1 MTVILWNIRIGNIN
15 KQNVILFLKSG
26 FVIAKLFK
34 YNIQFSVLHDPSG
47 SVLICLFSVQ
57 ETFIISMLKT
67 IILYICL
74 GFFFDEQSSKEQYR
88 LKEKRSNFL
97 NYKCFD

>member
-1 MTVILWNIRIGNIN
+1 MLWNIRIGNIN

-34 YNIQFSVLHDPSG
+34 YKIQFSVLHDPSG
-47 SVLICLFSVQ
+47 SILICLFSVQ

-67 IILYICL
+67 IILYIYL
-74 GFFFDEQSSKEQYR
+74 GFFLMNKVQKSSI
-88 LKEKRSNFL
+88 
-97 NYKCFD
+97 D